1 MAVKSEREI
10 LKPGA
15 RAIEFHLRD
24 VDGGSVRLEALRSLG
39 TVVAVF
45 YKVSCPV
52 CQLALPFL
60 DRIHQSGVNKGLRV
74 VGISQDE
81 DAATKAFMSRYG
93 LTFASLLDE
102 EEAGYIVSNA
112 YGISSVPTT
121 FVIEQDGTISAS
133 WAGFSKYEMENLGER
148 VGQSPFRQDEY
159 VPAWKP
165 G

>member
-1 MAVKSEREI
+1 MAVKTEREI
-10 LKPGA
+10 LKPGT

-24 VDGGSVRLEALRSLG
+24 VDGGTLRLETLRSLG
-39 TVVAVF
+39 TIVAAF

-52 CQLALPFL
+52 CQLTMPFL
-60 DRIHQSGVNKGLRV
+60 DRIHQSGAAKGLRV

-81 DAATKAFMSRYG
+81 DSDTKAFMSRYG

-112 YGISSVPTT
+112 YGISSVPTI
-121 FVIEQDGTISAS
+121 FVIEKDGTISAS
-133 WAGFSKYEMENLGER
+133 WTGFSKHEMENLGDR

-159 VPAWKP
+159 VPAWKA